1 MQVDLN
7 RVIEQVSKEKGI
19 DKTIV
24 INAVEEMMH
33 SAARRTFGP
42 DRNIESR
49 FNPELGEIELFE
61 IKTVVEKVANA
72 AAEADVAEARAKYD
86 PEAEVGDEILIKLDT
101 ATMGRIAAQA
111 AKQNLIQHIRDAE
124 RKQIFNEFKDRKQ
137 EVVSGIVQRFERKNM
152 IVNLGRT
159 EAILPEKEQ
168 IPHERYRQGD
178 RIRALILDVDLSEKG
193 LSIVLSR
200 TSNDFLMKLFEQEVP
215 EIYEGIV
222 EIRQSAREPGGR
234 AKVAV
239 YSKDSDVDPVGACV
253 GMKGTRVQSVVQELR
268 GEKIDIVPWTDDQA
282 ELVCRALAP
291 AKVSKVIIDE
301 DEHAME
307 VIVPDDQLSL
317 AIGKRGQNVRLAHRL
332 TGWKL
337 DVRSE
342 AEAEEEAR
350 SARASLNAIPGIGDI
365 NAELLYQWGFRSA
378 EQLAEADETA
388 FDVEGISAERATQII
403 NAAREH
409 VANKKIAAEAKA
421 AAPPRRPRRLRPKLR
436 PAATRSRRRGG
447 GAPKRSRSESVPA
460 ATEEAGEKSLA
471 NRPERTCIG
480 CMKRDAKAAMVRI
493 AVVNG
498 HVEVDFEA
506 RRAGRGGYLHPT
518 LECAERFVSSK
529 VKEFRSLRRK
539 IDRPERLQ
547 IAAAIKLRLD
557 SNSKVE

>member
-1 MQVDLN
+1 
-7 RVIEQVSKEKGI
+7 
-19 DKTIV
+19 
-24 INAVEEMMH
+24 
-33 SAARRTFGP
+33 
-42 DRNIESR
+42 
-49 FNPELGEIELFE
+49 
-61 IKTVVEKVANA
+61 
-72 AAEADVAEARAKYD
+72 
-86 PEAEVGDEILIKLDT
+86 
-101 ATMGRIAAQA
+101 
-111 AKQNLIQHIRDAE
+111 
-124 RKQIFNEFKDRKQ
+124 
-137 EVVSGIVQRFERKNM
+137 VSGIVQRFERKNM

-178 RIRALILDVDLSEKG
+178 RIRALIVDVDLSEKG

-222 EIRQSAREPGGR
+222 EIRQCAREPGGR

-301 DEHAME
+301 DEQAME

-365 NAELLYQWGFRSA
+365 NAELLYQWGYRSS
-378 EQLAEADETA
+378 EQLAEADEES
-388 FDVEGISAERATQII
+388 FEVEGISPERARQLIT
-403 NAAREH
+403 AARSH
-409 VANKKIAAEAKA
+409 VVEKKKREEEARAVAEAEAQAAADAAAAAVEAAAAVVEAAPVAVLAVDAPAEEPEPVRDAPADSPETDGAAAEEAAVDA
-421 AAPPRRPRRLRPKLR
+421 AAEP
-436 PAATRSRRRGG
+436 TD
-447 GAPKRSRSESVPA
+447 SEA
-460 ATEEAGEKSLA
+460 KEAKS
-471 NRPERTCIG
+471 
-480 CMKRDAKAAMVRI
+480 
-493 AVVNG
+493 
-498 HVEVDFEA
+498 
-506 RRAGRGGYLHPT
+506 
-518 LECAERFVSSK
+518 
-529 VKEFRSLRRK
+529 
-539 IDRPERLQ
+539 
-547 IAAAIKLRLD
+547 
-557 SNSKVE
+557 

>member
-1 MQVDLN
+1 MAGDLN
-7 RVIEQVSKEKGI
+7 RVIESVSKEKGI
-19 DKTIV
+19 DKSIV

-33 SAARRTFGP
+33 SAARRTFGA
-42 DRNIESR
+42 DCNIESR

-61 IKTVVEKVANA
+61 IKTVVDSITNPA
-72 AAEADVAEARAKYD
+72 AQVLVGEARAKYD
-86 PEAEVGDEILIKLDT
+86 PEAQPGDEILIKLDT

-124 RKQIFNEFKDRKQ
+124 RKQIYNEFKDRKG
-137 EVVSGIVQRFERKNM
+137 EIVSGIVQRFERKNM

-200 TSNDFLMKLFEQEVP
+200 TSNLFLMKLFEQEVP

-222 EIRQSAREPGGR
+222 EIRQCAREPGGR

-332 TGWKL
+332 SGWKL
-337 DVRSE
+337 DVRSDS
-342 AEAEEEAR
+342 EAEEEAR
-350 SARASLNAIPGIGDI
+350 AARASLNAIPGIGDI
-365 NAELLYQWGFRSA
+365 NAELLFQWGFRTA
-378 EQLAEADETA
+378 EQLADASEDTFE
-388 FDVEGISAERATQII
+388 VEGISPERAKQLIH
-403 NAAREH
+403 AAREW
-409 VANKKIAAEAKA
+409 VAAKRRLEEERARAAEAA
-421 AAPPRRPRRLRPKLR
+421 ARESAADGAEETIGEAAEA
-436 PAATRSRRRGG
+436 PAA
-447 GAPKRSRSESVPA
+447 
-460 ATEEAGEKSLA
+460 EASDAGVKS
-471 NRPERTCIG
+471 
-480 CMKRDAKAAMVRI
+480 
-493 AVVNG
+493 
-498 HVEVDFEA
+498 
-506 RRAGRGGYLHPT
+506 
-518 LECAERFVSSK
+518 
-529 VKEFRSLRRK
+529 
-539 IDRPERLQ
+539 
-547 IAAAIKLRLD
+547 
-557 SNSKVE
+557 

>member
-1 MQVDLN
+1 MSVDLN

-19 DKTIV
+19 DRAIV
-24 INAVEEMMH
+24 VTAVEEMMH

-49 FNPELGEIELFE
+49 YNTDIGEIELFE
-61 IKTVVEKVANA
+61 IKTVVGQVANA
-72 AAEADVAEARAKYD
+72 ASEVELEEAHEKYD
-86 PEAEVGDEILIKLDT
+86 PEAQIGDEILIKLDT

-124 RKQIFNEFKDRKQ
+124 RKQIFNEFKDRKG
-137 EVVSGIVQRFERKNM
+137 EIVSGIVQRFERKNM

-200 TSNDFLMKLFEQEVP
+200 TSNLFLMKLFEQEVP

-239 YSKDSDVDPVGACV
+239 YSKDNDVDPVGACV

-301 DEHAME
+301 EERAME

-332 TGWKL
+332 SGWKL
-337 DVRSE
+337 DVRSDS
-342 AEAEEEAR
+342 EAEEEAR

-378 EQLAEADETA
+378 EQLSEANEDNFE
-388 FDVEGISAERATQII
+388 VEGISPERARQVIL
-403 NAAREH
+403 AAREW
-409 VANKKIAAEAKA
+409 VANKKRVE
-421 AAPPRRPRRLRPKLR
+421 
-436 PAATRSRRRGG
+436 
-447 GAPKRSRSESVPA
+447 
-460 ATEEAGEKSLA
+460 
-471 NRPERTCIG
+471 
-480 CMKRDAKAAMVRI
+480 DAKA
-493 AVVNG
+493 
-498 HVEVDFEA
+498 
-506 RRAGRGGYLHPT
+506 
-518 LECAERFVSSK
+518 
-529 VKEFRSLRRK
+529 
-539 IDRPERLQ
+539 Q
-547 IAAAIKLRLD
+547 AAADLAEAESAARAETALAAPTEDDGEQPAIEAEGDAGAK
-557 SNSKVE
+557 S

>member
-33 SAARRTFGP
+33 SAARRTFGAE
-42 DRNIESR
+42 RNIESR
-49 FNPELGEIELFE
+49 FNTELGEIELFE
-61 IKTVVEKVANA
+61 IKTVVETVANPS
-72 AAEADVAEARAKYD
+72 AEATIVEARAKYD

-193 LSIVLSR
+193 LAIILSR
-200 TSNDFLMKLFEQEVP
+200 TSNDFLIGLFAQEVP

-222 EIRQSAREPGGR
+222 EIRQCAREPGGR

-291 AKVSKVIIDE
+291 AKVSKVVIDE

-332 TGWKL
+332 TQWKL

-365 NAELLYQWGFRSA
+365 NAELLFQWGYRSA
-378 EQLAEADETA
+378 EQLSEADENN
-388 FDVEGISAERATQII
+388 FEVEGISPERAQQII
-403 NAAREH
+403 AAARNH
-409 VANKKIAAEAKA
+409 VAEKRKLEEARAVAEAEADRARAAAAAEAAVEA
-421 AAPPRRPRRLRPKLR
+421 ATHEAGKDESPADA
-436 PAATRSRRRGG
+436 PAADAEG
-447 GAPKRSRSESVPA
+447 
-460 ATEEAGEKSLA
+460 KS
-471 NRPERTCIG
+471 
-480 CMKRDAKAAMVRI
+480 
-493 AVVNG
+493 
-498 HVEVDFEA
+498 
-506 RRAGRGGYLHPT
+506 
-518 LECAERFVSSK
+518 
-529 VKEFRSLRRK
+529 
-539 IDRPERLQ
+539 
-547 IAAAIKLRLD
+547 
-557 SNSKVE
+557 

>member
-24 INAVEEMMH
+24 VNAVEEMMH

-42 DRNIESR
+42 DRNLESR
-49 FNPELGEIELFE
+49 FNPELGEIEIFE
-61 IKTVVEKVANA
+61 IKTVVETVANA
-72 AAEADVAEARAKYD
+72 AAEVDVATARAKYD
-86 PEAEVGDEILIKLDT
+86 PDAAAGDEILIKLDT

-124 RKQIFNEFKDRKQ
+124 RKQIYNEFKDRKS
-137 EVVSGIVQRFERKNM
+137 EIVSGIVQRFERKTM

-178 RIRALILDVDLSEKG
+178 RIRALIVGVELSEKG
-193 LSIVLSR
+193 LAIILSR
-200 TSNDFLMKLFEQEVP
+200 TSNDFLIKLFEQEVP

-222 EIRQSAREPGGR
+222 EIRQCAREPGGR

-239 YSKDSDVDPVGACV
+239 YSKNSDVDPVGACV

-291 AKVSKVIIDE
+291 AKVSKVVIDE

-332 TGWKL
+332 TQWKL

-350 SARASLNAIPGIGDI
+350 AARASLNAIPGIGDI
-365 NAELLYQWGFRSA
+365 NAELLFQWGFRSA
-378 EQLAEADETA
+378 EQLAEAEENA
-388 FDVEGISAERATQII
+388 FDVEGIGPDRAKQII
-403 NAAREH
+403 AAAREH
-409 VANKKIAAEAKA
+409 VAAKKAQAEAKA
-421 AAPPRRPRRLRPKLR
+421 QAAAE
-436 PAATRSRRRGG
+436 AA
-447 GAPKRSRSESVPA
+447 AAAAQAAIESGEPSVEPSVA
-460 ATEEAGEKSLA
+460 AAEDAGEK
-471 NRPERTCIG
+471 
-480 CMKRDAKAAMVRI
+480 
-493 AVVNG
+493 
-498 HVEVDFEA
+498 
-506 RRAGRGGYLHPT
+506 
-518 LECAERFVSSK
+518 
-529 VKEFRSLRRK
+529 
-539 IDRPERLQ
+539 
-547 IAAAIKLRLD
+547 
-557 SNSKVE
+557 

>member
-7 RVIEQVSKEKGI
+7 RVIDQVSKEKGI

-33 SAARRTFGP
+33 SAARRTFGAE
-42 DRNIESR
+42 RNIESR
-49 FNPELGEIELFE
+49 FNSELGEIELFE
-61 IKTVVEKVANA
+61 IKTVVETVANPS
-72 AAEADVAEARAKYD
+72 AEATIAEARAKYD

-124 RKQIFNEFKDRKQ
+124 RKQIFNEFKDRKG
-137 EVVSGIVQRFERKNM
+137 EIVSGIVQRFERKNM

-193 LSIVLSR
+193 LAIILSR
-200 TSNDFLMKLFEQEVP
+200 TSNDFLIGLFAQEVP

-222 EIRQSAREPGGR
+222 EIRQCAREPGGR

-291 AKVSKVIIDE
+291 AKVSKVVIDE
-301 DEHAME
+301 EEHAME

-332 TGWKL
+332 TQWKI

-365 NAELLYQWGFRSA
+365 NAELLFQWGFRSS
-378 EQLAEADETA
+378 EQLSEADENN
-388 FDVEGISAERATQII
+388 FEVEGISPERAQQIIVAARNHVIEKRRQEAARAEAEAEAERAR
-403 NAAREH
+403 AA
-409 VANKKIAAEAKA
+409 AAAEAAIEAAAQAA
-421 AAPPRRPRRLRPKLR
+421 AAPNQDD
-436 PAATRSRRRGG
+436 
-447 GAPKRSRSESVPA
+447 AP
-460 ATEEAGEKSLA
+460 ATE
-471 NRPERTCIG
+471 P
-480 CMKRDAKAAMVRI
+480 
-493 AVVNG
+493 VVN
-498 HVEVDFEA
+498 
-506 RRAGRGGYLHPT
+506 
-518 LECAERFVSSK
+518 AEGK
-529 VKEFRSLRRK
+529 
-539 IDRPERLQ
+539 P
-547 IAAAIKLRLD
+547 
-557 SNSKVE
+557 

>member
-1 MQVDLN
+1 MSVDLN

-19 DKTIV
+19 DRAIV
-24 INAVEEMMH
+24 VTAVEEMMH

-49 FNPELGEIELFE
+49 YNTDIGDIELFE
-61 IKTVVEKVANA
+61 IKTVVGQVANA
-72 AAEADVAEARAKYD
+72 ASEVELEEAHEKYD
-86 PEAEVGDEILIKLDT
+86 PEAQIGDEILIKLDT

-124 RKQIFNEFKDRKQ
+124 RKQIFNEFKDRKG
-137 EVVSGIVQRFERKNM
+137 EIVSGIVQRFERKNM

-200 TSNDFLMKLFEQEVP
+200 TSNLFLMKLFEQEVP

-239 YSKDSDVDPVGACV
+239 YSKDNDVDPVGACV

-301 DEHAME
+301 EERAME

-332 TGWKL
+332 SGWKL
-337 DVRSE
+337 DVRSDS
-342 AEAEEEAR
+342 EAEEEAR

-378 EQLAEADETA
+378 EQLSEANEDNFE
-388 FDVEGISAERATQII
+388 VEGISPERARQVIL
-403 NAAREH
+403 AAREW
-409 VANKKIAAEAKA
+409 VANKKRVE
-421 AAPPRRPRRLRPKLR
+421 
-436 PAATRSRRRGG
+436 
-447 GAPKRSRSESVPA
+447 
-460 ATEEAGEKSLA
+460 
-471 NRPERTCIG
+471 
-480 CMKRDAKAAMVRI
+480 DAKA
-493 AVVNG
+493 
-498 HVEVDFEA
+498 
-506 RRAGRGGYLHPT
+506 
-518 LECAERFVSSK
+518 
-529 VKEFRSLRRK
+529 
-539 IDRPERLQ
+539 Q
-547 IAAAIKLRLD
+547 AAADLAEAESAARAETALAASTEDAGQQPAIEAESDAGAK
-557 SNSKVE
+557 S

>member
-1 MQVDLN
+1 
-7 RVIEQVSKEKGI
+7 
-19 DKTIV
+19 
-24 INAVEEMMH
+24 
-33 SAARRTFGP
+33 
-42 DRNIESR
+42 
-49 FNPELGEIELFE
+49 
-61 IKTVVEKVANA
+61 
-72 AAEADVAEARAKYD
+72 
-86 PEAEVGDEILIKLDT
+86 
-101 ATMGRIAAQA
+101 
-111 AKQNLIQHIRDAE
+111 
-124 RKQIFNEFKDRKQ
+124 
-137 EVVSGIVQRFERKNM
+137 M

-332 TGWKL
+332 SGWKL
-337 DVRSE
+337 DVRSDS
-342 AEAEEEAR
+342 EAEEEAR
-350 SARASLNAIPGIGDI
+350 AARASLNAIPSIGDI

-378 EQLAEADETA
+378 EQLSEANEDNFE
-388 FDVEGISAERATQII
+388 VEGISPERARQVIL
-403 NAAREH
+403 AARDW
-409 VANKKIAAEAKA
+409 VANKRRIEEEKA
-421 AAPPRRPRRLRPKLR
+421 AAAQAGAGDGAVPVSID
-436 PAATRSRRRGG
+436 AAPSVEEHGAVDGG
-447 GAPKRSRSESVPA
+447 GGTEGAGHD
-460 ATEEAGEKSLA
+460 ATHETQTSDAEVKS
-471 NRPERTCIG
+471 
-480 CMKRDAKAAMVRI
+480 
-493 AVVNG
+493 
-498 HVEVDFEA
+498 
-506 RRAGRGGYLHPT
+506 
-518 LECAERFVSSK
+518 
-529 VKEFRSLRRK
+529 
-539 IDRPERLQ
+539 
-547 IAAAIKLRLD
+547 
-557 SNSKVE
+557 

>member
-1 MQVDLN
+1 MAVDLN

-19 DKTIV
+19 DKAIV
-24 INAVEEMMH
+24 VNAVEEMMH

-42 DRNIESR
+42 ERSIESR

-61 IKTVVEKVANA
+61 IKTVVEHIANPGSEVELEA
-72 AAEADVAEARAKYD
+72 AHAKYD
-86 PEAEVGDEILIKLDT
+86 PEAQVGDEILIKLDT

-124 RKQIFNEFKDRKQ
+124 RRQIFNEFKDRKG
-137 EVVSGIVQRFERKNM
+137 EIVSGIVQRFERKNM

-178 RIRALILDVDLSEKG
+178 RIRALILEVDLSEKG

-200 TSNDFLMKLFEQEVP
+200 TSNLFLMKLFEQEVP

-301 DEHAME
+301 DEHGME

-332 TGWKL
+332 SGWKL

-342 AEAEEEAR
+342 SESEEEAR

-365 NAELLYQWGFRSA
+365 NAELLYQWGFRSS
-378 EQLAEADETA
+378 EQLAEANENN
-388 FDVEGISAERATQII
+388 FEVEGISPERAQQVIQ
-403 NAAREH
+403 AAREW
-409 VANKKIAAEAKA
+409 VANKRRIEAEKAEAAAAAAREAAETADTSGGVD
-421 AAPPRRPRRLRPKLR
+421 AAPESASAGASDGENVPGGQHNDDQHEDTE
-436 PAATRSRRRGG
+436 AAD
-447 GAPKRSRSESVPA
+447 AEV
-460 ATEEAGEKSLA
+460 KS
-471 NRPERTCIG
+471 
-480 CMKRDAKAAMVRI
+480 
-493 AVVNG
+493 
-498 HVEVDFEA
+498 
-506 RRAGRGGYLHPT
+506 
-518 LECAERFVSSK
+518 
-529 VKEFRSLRRK
+529 
-539 IDRPERLQ
+539 
-547 IAAAIKLRLD
+547 
-557 SNSKVE
+557 